1 MAHIESLKICK
12 FVLMVQNISYD
23 GINFGCKLVTCAITS
38 KKLSERQRWLV
49 SHKSQN
55 KI

>member
-1 MAHIESLKICK
+1 MANIESLKICK

-38 KKLSERQRWLV
+38 KKLIIRKTEMV
-49 SHKSQN
+49 SKS
-55 KI
+55 